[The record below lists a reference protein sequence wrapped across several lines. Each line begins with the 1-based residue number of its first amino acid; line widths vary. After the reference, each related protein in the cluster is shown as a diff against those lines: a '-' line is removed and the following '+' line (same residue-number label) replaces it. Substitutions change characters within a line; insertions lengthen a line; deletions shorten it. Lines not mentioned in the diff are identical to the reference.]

1 LMTRTLDRVIG
12 PPMDFLLNFY
22 FGLL

>member
-1 LMTRTLDRVIG
+1 MTRTLDRVIG
-12 PPMDFLLNFY
+12 PPIDFLLNFY